1 MNSISKKTMSG
12 ETNSIGGPILRNIS
26 AGDDEEL
33 PVEVESLCT
42 NCHKN
47 GTTCIMCTRIPYY
60 RQVIVMS
67 FTCEHCGYRN
77 SELQSGEPVQEHGTE
92 IVLHVNEEKDLS
104 RQLVKSEYAQIEI
117 PELEL
122 TVEPLT
128 QPGEVTTV
136 EGILSRVRTGLEQDQ
151 GRRRQE
157 DSQTAEKIDQFIRRI
172 ERLITLEEKFTLKLR
187 DASGNCFIQNL
198 NPFHVDPHC
207 ITTHYHR
214 SLAERKMLGL
224 ADDNDVEK
232 EPAPEWQ
239 SFEDAKH
246 EVLRFPTD
254 CPNCGAHIETC
265 MKPTDVP
272 YFSTVILMS
281 TTCDA
286 CGLKT
291 NEVKSAGAIRD
302 QGCKLIVSIEEEVD
316 LARDVLKSDTCS
328 MSLPEL
334 ELEVGPGALPS
345 RFTTVEGLLMATKDQ
360 LKEQGSFLL
369 GDSADSQDKHK
380 MSEFLE
386 NFDAILSLKKKAHLV
401 LDDPAGNSYI
411 QSLAAPL
418 DDSRLE
424 KIFYTRSFEQND
436 ELGLNDMRTEN
447 YEELEVIKEEG
458 QVEEGNSFSETS
470 GSCPSDAAPSI
481 T

>member
-1 MNSISKKTMSG
+1 MSD
-12 ETNSIGGPILRNIS
+12 TNNTSGPILRNIS
-26 AGDDEEL
+26 TGDDEER

-42 NCHKN
+42 NCGKN

-92 IVLHVNEEKDLS
+92 IVLHVVEEKDLS

-122 TVEPLT
+122 TIEPLT

-136 EGILSRVRTGLEQDQ
+136 EGILSRVHTGLEQDQ

-157 DSQTAEKIDQFIRRI
+157 DSQIADKIDQFIRRI

-187 DASGNCFIQNL
+187 DASGNCFIQNP

-224 ADDNDVEK
+224 ADDNDVEE

-272 YFSTVILMS
+272 YFSTVIIMS

-291 NEVKSAGAIRD
+291 NEVKSAGAIKD

-316 LARDVLKSDTCS
+316 LARDVLKSDTCN

-360 LKEQGSFLL
+360 LKEQGSFML

-380 MSEFLE
+380 MSEFLK

-424 KIFYTRSFEQND
+424 KIFYRRSFEQND

-447 YEELEVIKEEG
+447 YGELEAVKEEG
-458 QVEEGNSFSETS
+458 EIEEENSVSEIS
-470 GSCPSDAAPSI
+470 DSHPSDVTPSI